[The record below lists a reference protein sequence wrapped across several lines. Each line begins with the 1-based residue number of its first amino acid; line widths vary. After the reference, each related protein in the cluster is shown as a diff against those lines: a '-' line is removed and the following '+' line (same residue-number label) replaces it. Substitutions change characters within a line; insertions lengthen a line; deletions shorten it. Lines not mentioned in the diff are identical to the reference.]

1 MLLQKPISL
10 HSLMTI
16 ITALKDKE
24 SKYYNLSLWNKE
36 TEVQRGCSSF
46 RETLCPRRGLLYTV
60 QRFFSPSIFRSWLF
74 WEEQLSF
81 CAPVCF
87 SRVWLFVTPWTA
99 AHQAPLSK
107 GFSRQEYWKG
117 LPFSPPGNLPDPGIE
132 PTSPAILYHWATWK
146 APSCHFIIIW
156 RTHFR

>member
-1 MLLQKPISL
+1 MLLQKNISL

-36 TEVQRGCSSF
+36 TELQRGCSLF
-46 RETLCPRRGLLYTV
+46 RETPCPMSSLLYTV
-60 QRFFSPSIFRSWLF
+60 QRFFFSPLYLDLGCFGRNSSHSVRL
-74 WEEQLSF
+74 
-81 CAPVCF
+81 CASVVSDSLWP
-87 SRVWLFVTPWTA
+87 
-99 AHQAPLSK
+99 Q

-117 LPFSPPGNLPDPGIE
+117 LPFSPLGDLPDPGIE

-146 APSCHFIIIW
+146 APNCHFMIIW